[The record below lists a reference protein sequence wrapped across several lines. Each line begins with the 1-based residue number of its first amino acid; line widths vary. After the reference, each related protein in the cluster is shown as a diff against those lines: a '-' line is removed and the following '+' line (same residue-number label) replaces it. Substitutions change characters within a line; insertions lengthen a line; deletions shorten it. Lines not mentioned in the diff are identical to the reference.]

1 MTLLYGCNAAN
12 CWPMLLSYVFS
23 AHFIAA
29 AVTFKT
35 KDRMLRLS
43 VLLLL
48 LLLLQFLLVLVL
60 LLLLWLL
67 LLLLRLSPSQPLPTI
82 PITCA
87 SASC

>member
-1 MTLLYGCNAAN
+1 
-12 CWPMLLSYVFS
+12 MLLSYVFA

-48 LLLLQFLLVLVL
+48 LQFLLVL
-60 LLLLWLL
+60 LLLLPWLL
-67 LLLLRLSPSQPLPTI
+67 LLLLQLSPSQSLPTI

>member
-1 MTLLYGCNAAN
+1 MNYLIILLSGCSAAN

-48 LLLLQFLLVLVL
+48 LLLQFLLV

-67 LLLLRLSPSQPLPTI
+67 LLLLRLSPSQSLPTI

>member
-1 MTLLYGCNAAN
+1 
-12 CWPMLLSYVFS
+12 MLLSYVFS

-48 LLLLQFLLVLVL
+48 LLQFLLVLL

-67 LLLLRLSPSQPLPTI
+67 LLLLRLSPSQSLPTI